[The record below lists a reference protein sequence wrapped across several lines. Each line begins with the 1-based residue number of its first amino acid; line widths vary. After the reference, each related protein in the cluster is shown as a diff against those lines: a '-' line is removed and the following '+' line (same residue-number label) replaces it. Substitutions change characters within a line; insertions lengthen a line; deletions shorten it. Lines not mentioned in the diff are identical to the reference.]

1 MVEQSDA
8 ARRPYAEAC
17 TRPDALAYWY
27 LQEITPLDAGDPD
40 NVPSDPADDGPRWAS
55 GWWLGPAILLAL
67 PAWVALGMALF

>member
-8 ARRPYAEAC
+8 ARRPDAEAR

-27 LQEITPLDAGDPD
+27 LQEITPLEGCEPPDA
-40 NVPSDPADDGPRWAS
+40 PSEPAADGSRWVS

-67 PAWVALGMALF
+67 PAWVALGMVLF